1 MSRGY
6 NESHNIRNIGR
17 ASKKLTSREGGEGLS
32 TEEGRLSATTLNK
45 AELFTSV
52 SILVF
57 LIARNP
63 EGKTGSKLQI
73 LSARLQEGWEES
85 PLLNK
90 ERYSEKKKK
99 ICFLR

>member
-1 MSRGY
+1 M
-6 NESHNIRNIGR
+6 
-17 ASKKLTSREGGEGLS
+17 
-32 TEEGRLSATTLNK
+32 SATTLNK

-63 EGKTGSKLQI
+63 EGRTGSKLQI

-99 ICFLR
+99 KILFFKVT